1 MSTQTFTIDKE
12 TRERARDILNR
23 MDPVT
28 EELKETLRAS
38 VGDELLLLLTERFGL
53 ERGKRNLFALALI
66 CAGGEPRTTAIP
78 MRSQTGAY
86 LVFERTE
93 AGIKV
98 SIGTRGTGAQYP
110 NREVTN
116 LVRAFRQALNTEP
129 RILPLDEG

>member
-86 LVFERTE
+86 LVFERTKT
-93 AGIKV
+93 GIKV